1 MFAVLNEMMNYNDS
15 KKGVAIVMK
24 SIISDL
30 TIRINE
36 KNQPRRTAENV
47 MNIIYVTNADM
58 PVQLDTDDR
67 RHLICACKTIHQ
79 VTEEHKE
86 DVDYFNELSQSYTQ
100 EFYENLMTFL
110 LERDISQFNPTL
122 IPMTEAKKQLI
133 NVSRSP
139 VDDVIM
145 EHYEQFKQGIPIALV
160 NQYKPQNWLL
170 KTYKNAMVHKCEEQ
184 RIYVNGIRTRVYV
197 LNKDQQSYYDKM
209 MNEEDTET
217 SNANYQ
223 KYKKTI
229 EDDGF
234 IEQVFSEDVESKG
247 VTNRWQML
255 GIP

>member
-1 MFAVLNEMMNYNDS
+1 
-15 KKGVAIVMK
+15 MK

-36 KNQPRRTAENV
+36 KNQPRRTAKNV

-67 RHLICACKTIHQ
+67 RHLVCDCKTIHQ

-86 DVDYFNELSQSYTQ
+86 DVDYFNELSQSYTS
-100 EFYENLMTFL
+100 EFYENLMTFF
-110 LERDISQFNPTL
+110 LERDISQSNPIL

-145 EHYEQFKQGIPIALV
+145 EHYEQFKQRIPIALV
-160 NQYKPQNWLL
+160 NQYKPQNQLL
-170 KTYKNAMVHKCEEQ
+170 KTYKNAMIHKCDEQ
-184 RIYVNGIRTRVYV
+184 RIYINGISTRVYV

-229 EDDGF
+229 EDDGI
-234 IEQVFSEDVESKG
+234 IEYVVQETKDE
-247 VTNRWQML
+247 
-255 GIP
+255 